1 MHARQQLAT
10 EPESVPSP
18 LSPAIRPE
26 ADRAVRVL
34 IVDDES
40 AVAKVM
46 TRYLTKAGNNV
57 ITASSG
63 TEALRLIESGGF
75 DAVVSDIRMAGM
87 DGIALLRAIRSRDLD
102 LPVVFM
108 TGSPEMETAVA
119 AIEHGAFRYLL
130 KPVDGNVLV
139 DLVARA
145 AQGHRL
151 AVVRREVGEALQGKM
166 LGDRANLEARF
177 ASGVEKMWMA
187 MQPVVSWSNRT
198 VRAYEALLRTDEP
211 TLRNPLDFLD
221 TAEKLGRAAEL
232 GKRIREKIAAQ
243 IPSLPPGANMFV
255 NVCPADLVDEALCGG
270 TDALTPFASRVV
282 LEVTERAALD
292 QIEGLA
298 ASVAKLRALGY
309 RIALDDLGAGYAG
322 LSSVALLEPE
332 IVKMDMSLV
341 RGIHLSATKQKVFRA
356 FSTLCRDLG
365 TEIIAEGVELAEERD
380 CLNQLGGDLYQG
392 YLFARPGR
400 DFPIPAY

>member
-1 MHARQQLAT
+1 MYAQQQLAT
-10 EPESVPSP
+10 EPESVPSSV
-18 LSPAIRPE
+18 SPAIRPE
-26 ADRAVRVL
+26 TDRAVRVL

-40 AVAKVM
+40 AIARVM

-57 ITASSG
+57 TTASSG
-63 TEALRLIESGGF
+63 SEALRLIESGGF
-75 DAVVSDIRMAGM
+75 DAVVSDVRMAGM

-130 KPVDGNVLV
+130 KPVDGNILV

-151 AVVRREVGEALQGKM
+151 AVVRREVGEALQGKKV
-166 LGDRANLEARF
+166 GDRANLEARF

-187 MQPVVSWSNRT
+187 MQPVVSWSKRT
-198 VRAYEALLRTDEP
+198 VHAYEALLRTDEAS
-211 TLRNPLDFLD
+211 LRNPLDFLD
-221 TAEKLGRAAEL
+221 SADQLGRSAEL
-232 GKRIREKIAAQ
+232 GKRVRERIAAQ
-243 IPSLPPGANMFV
+243 MPNLPPGANMFV
-255 NVCPADLVDEALCGG
+255 NICPVDLVDEALCGG

-292 QIEGLA
+292 QIEGLPA
-298 ASVAKLRALGY
+298 AVAKLRALGY

-332 IVKMDMSLV
+332 IVKVDMSLV
-341 RGIHLSATKQKVFRA
+341 RGIHLSATKQKLFRA

-365 TEIIAEGVELAEERD
+365 TEIVAEGVELAEERD
-380 CLNQLGGDLYQG
+380 CLTQLGGDLYQG

-400 DFPIPAY
+400 SFPIPTY